1 MALVRGKTI
10 QNPANLEFR
19 IIRPLLTTHP
29 YDSIPYPPKDLIL
42 PPYTIIL
49 GRAEARALG
58 SARRPVGP
66 DRSLLGL
73 GECRM
78 WPPRVGECR
87 GEVTEGSR
95 ESWPRDGLWGIM
107 SSLGVP

>member
-1 MALVRGKTI
+1 VVKVWLLPSLEHKVTEPPRGSGPWQTI
-10 QNPANLEFR
+10 RNPANLEFR

-42 PPYTIIL
+42 SPYTITL

-66 DRSLLGL
+66 ARSLLGL
-73 GECRM
+73 GEC
-78 WPPRVGECR
+78 
-87 GEVTEGSR
+87 
-95 ESWPRDGLWGIM
+95 
-107 SSLGVP
+107 